1 MNIEQVFLVAGGIL
15 TLAGGFFHLAF
26 WRLFDWKNELPRL
39 RSVNRGIMQVLNI
52 QIAVIAFVLGFVTL
66 RYSSELTNSPL
77 GNALVWGMALFW
89 IIRTINQPLFWG
101 FKSGVSRGFTAVW
114 AVLALTYLIPALI

>member
-1 MNIEQVFLVAGGIL
+1 MNTEQVFLIAGGTL
-15 TLAGGFFHLAF
+15 TVAGGFFHLAF

-66 RYSSELTNSPL
+66 RYSSELSSTAM
-77 GNALVWGMALFW
+77 GNALIWGIAVFW

-101 FKSGVSRGFTAVW
+101 MKSGISRAFTAVW